1 MEALK
6 EHTIPFTGLKD
17 GTHEFQFELGVPF
30 FEAAGVEDF
39 EGGQVQARV
48 SLEKTP
54 TLLVAHI
61 QEEGVVSLRCDRCNA
76 PLELP
81 VSGDQ
86 RQIFQLHGE
95 EDPDDDELV
104 TLDPSAHSINMS
116 HYLYECLRLAV
127 PIRRT
132 HAEGQ
137 CDPEAE
143 QALARFAVE
152 NEPAPDPRWEALQ
165 QLKNKRP

>member
-1 MEALK
+1 MDAMK

-17 GTHEFQFELGVPF
+17 GTHAFQFELGVPF

-39 EGGQVQARV
+39 EGGQVRADIR
-48 SLEKTP
+48 LEKTP
-54 TLLVAHI
+54 TMLVTNIHT
-61 QEEGVVSLRCDRCNA
+61 EGVVSLVCDRCGG

-86 RQIFQLHGE
+86 RQIFQLQGDE
-95 EDPDDDELV
+95 ENDDDELV
-104 TLDPSAHSINMS
+104 TLDPGAHSINMT
-116 HYLYECLRLAV
+116 HYLYECVRLAV